1 MYGEDHKLLERLVE
15 LAEDSNRILHQ
26 MRRANRWANFFTFI
40 KWLVIIALS
49 LGSYYYIEPYLKVIM
64 DFYQNT
70 IPGLAESTKSL
81 DFLGKLN
88 LPQ

>member
-49 LGSYYYIEPYLKVIM
+49 LGFYYYLDPYLKPIM
-64 DFYQNT
+64 DFYQNVV
-70 IPGLAESTKSL
+70 PGLTESTKNL